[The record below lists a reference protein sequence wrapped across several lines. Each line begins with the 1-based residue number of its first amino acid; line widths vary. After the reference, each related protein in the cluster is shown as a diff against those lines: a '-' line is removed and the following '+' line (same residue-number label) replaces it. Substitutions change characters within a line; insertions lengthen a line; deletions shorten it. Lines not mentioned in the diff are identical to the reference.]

1 MEENIDFWRK
11 DYIKRFR
18 LDKEGKEI
26 LNFLVSVD
34 KVLAT
39 QFMLNKYQT
48 ETYREDIIDS
58 YFEKYDNEKINEL
71 LKDLEYAPLTPAEI
85 KESNIKVIKKEK
97 PKCALIGQDGNIFN
111 LIGIASRTLKQ
122 NKMQEEAK
130 EMVER
135 VTNSNNYS
143 EALNIIGEYVEITDE
158 VGLEEDEELEED
170 Y

>member
-122 NKMQEEAK
+122 NKLQEEAK

-170 Y
+170 